1 MCEVINMDGIIIVDK
16 EKGITS
22 FDVVHTLT
30 KVFNTRSIGH
40 TGTLDPIA
48 TGVLVCTI
56 GKYTKLNDVLTST
69 YKEYI
74 AEMVLGEQKDTYDET
89 GITINSS
96 NKEVSEDEIRDVINS
111 YKKVY
116 EQEVPIYSSVKVNGM
131 KLYEYA
137 RKGLNVELPKREV
150 DIKEI
155 EVLEINNKTIKFR
168 ALVSKG
174 TYIRSLINDIG
185 ISLGTYAYMT
195 NLRRTKQ
202 GKFNIEDAYTLDS
215 IKEGNYK
222 VLGLSDVLD
231 LTIIECDDDLYKQ
244 VNNGVEQNIDKEFV
258 LYKYN
263 DKDIALYRN
272 NKMFIYLNY

>member
-1 MCEVINMDGIIIVDK
+1 MNGLIIVDK
-16 EKGITS
+16 DKNMTS
-22 FDVVHTLT
+22 FDVCHQLM
-30 KVFNTRSIGH
+30 KIFNTKKIGH

-56 GKYTKLNDVLTST
+56 GKYTKLNDVITST

-74 AEMVLGEQKDTYDET
+74 AEMVLGEQKDTYDIE

-96 NKEVSEDEIRDVINS
+96 DKEVSKEEIIKVINS
-111 YKKVY
+111 YQKKY

-131 KLYEYA
+131 KLYQYA
-137 RKGLNVELPKREV
+137 RQGFNVELPKREV

-155 EVLEINNKTIKFR
+155 EVLDINDKTIKFR

-185 ISLGTYAYMT
+185 KTLGTYAYMI

-202 GKFNIEDAYTLDS
+202 GQFDIKDSYTLED
-215 IKEGNYK
+215 IKNNNYK
-222 VLGLSDVLD
+222 LLD
-231 LTIIECDDDLYKQ
+231 LEDVFDLDIIDTDDSLYKQ
-244 VNNGVEQNIDKEFV
+244 VNSGVKQEYNKEYT

-263 DKDIALYRN
+263 GKNIALYRN
-272 NKMFIYLNY
+272 GTMFIYLNER

>member
-1 MCEVINMDGIIIVDK
+1 MDGLIIVDK
-16 EKGITS
+16 NKGITS
-22 FDVVHTLT
+22 FDVVRELT
-30 KVFNTRSIGH
+30 KIFHTKSIGH

-74 AEMVLGEQKDTYDET
+74 AEMVLGEKKDTYDIE
-89 GITINSS
+89 GITLSS
-96 NKEVSEDEIRDVINS
+96 SDKKVTEEEIRSVINS
-111 YKKVY
+111 YQKKY
-116 EQEVPIYSSVKVNGM
+116 LQEVPIYSSVKVNGM
-131 KLYEYA
+131 KLYQYA
-137 RKGLNVELPKREV
+137 RQGLNVELPKREV
-150 DIKEI
+150 NIKEI
-155 EVLEINNKTIKFR
+155 EVLDINDNVVKFR

-185 ISLGTYAYMT
+185 ISLGTFAYMT

-202 GKFNIEDAYTLDS
+202 GEFNIKDAYTIEE

-222 VLGLSDVLD
+222 LLNIEDVLD
-231 LTIIECDDDLYKQ
+231 VEVVECDDVLYKQ
-244 VNNGVEQNIDKEFV
+244 VNNGVKQPINNNHEYT

-263 DKDIALYRN
+263 KKNISLYKNDIDSS
-272 NKMFIYLNY
+272 KMFIYFNY

>member
-1 MCEVINMDGIIIVDK
+1 MNGIIIVDK
-16 EKGITS
+16 EKGVTS
-22 FDVVHTLT
+22 FDVVRELT
-30 KVFNTRSIGH
+30 KIFNTKSIGH

-56 GKYTKLNDVLTST
+56 GKYTKLNEVLTST

-96 NKEVSEDEIRDVINS
+96 DKEVSEDEIRDVINS
-111 YKKVY
+111 YKRVY
-116 EQEVPIYSSVKVNGM
+116 EQEVPIYSSVKVNGI

-185 ISLGTYAYMT
+185 ISLGTFAYMT

-231 LTIIECDDDLYKQ
+231 LTIIECDDELYKQ

-258 LYKYN
+258 LYRYN

>member
-1 MCEVINMDGIIIVDK
+1 MNGIIIVDK
-16 EKGITS
+16 QKGVTS
-22 FDVVHTLT
+22 FDVVHELT
-30 KVFNTRSIGH
+30 KVFGTKSIGH

-56 GKYTKLNDVLTST
+56 GKYTKLNEVLTST

-74 AEMVLGEQKDTYDET
+74 AEMVLGEERDTYDSE

-96 NKEVSEDEIRDVINS
+96 NKEVSDEEITNVINS
-111 YKKVY
+111 YQKKY
-116 EQEVPIYSSVKVNGM
+116 NQEVPIYSSVKVNGM

-137 RKGLNVELPKREV
+137 RKGINVELPKREV

-155 EVLEINNKTIKFR
+155 EVLSIDNKTITFR

-185 ISLGTYAYMT
+185 KDLGTYAYMT

-202 GKFNIEDAYTLDS
+202 GKFIIEDAYTLDD
-215 IKEGNYK
+215 IKNNNYRLLDLK
-222 VLGLSDVLD
+222 DVLD
-231 LTIIECDDDLYKQ
+231 IDVIDCDDELYKQ
-244 VNNGVEQNIDKEFV
+244 VNNGVKQDTNKEFV
-258 LYKYN
+258 LYRYN
-263 DKDIALYRN
+263 GNDIALYRN
-272 NKMFIYLNY
+272 NKMFIYFNY

>member
-1 MCEVINMDGIIIVDK
+1 
-16 EKGITS
+16 
-22 FDVVHTLT
+22 
-30 KVFNTRSIGH
+30 
-40 TGTLDPIA
+40 
-48 TGVLVCTI
+48 
-56 GKYTKLNDVLTST
+56 
-69 YKEYI
+69 
-74 AEMVLGEQKDTYDET
+74 
-89 GITINSS
+89 
-96 NKEVSEDEIRDVINS
+96 
-111 YKKVY
+111 
-116 EQEVPIYSSVKVNGM
+116 M

-137 RKGLNVELPKREV
+137 RKGLNVDLPKREV

-195 NLRRTKQ
+195 ELRRTKQ
-202 GKFNIEDAYTLDS
+202 GKFNIEDASTLKD

-222 VLGLSDVLD
+222 VLGISDVLD
-231 LTIIECDDDLYKQ
+231 LTIIECDDELYKQ
-244 VNNGVEQNIDKEFV
+244 VNNGVEQNTDKEFV

>member
-1 MCEVINMDGIIIVDK
+1 MNGLIIVDK
-16 EKGITS
+16 DKNMTS
-22 FDVVHTLT
+22 FDVCHQLM
-30 KVFNTRSIGH
+30 KIFNTKKIGH

-56 GKYTKLNDVLTST
+56 GKYTKLNDVITST

-74 AEMVLGEQKDTYDET
+74 AEMVLGEQKDTYDIE

-96 NKEVSEDEIRDVINS
+96 DKEVSKEEIIKVINS
-111 YKKVY
+111 YQKKY

-131 KLYEYA
+131 KLYQYA
-137 RKGLNVELPKREV
+137 RQGFNVELPKREV

-155 EVLEINNKTIKFR
+155 EVLDINDKTIKFR

-185 ISLGTYAYMT
+185 KTLGTYAYMI

-202 GKFNIEDAYTLDS
+202 GQFDIKDSYTLED
-215 IKEGNYK
+215 IKNNNYK
-222 VLGLSDVLD
+222 LLD
-231 LTIIECDDDLYKQ
+231 LEDVFDLDIIDTDDNLFKQ
-244 VNNGVEQNIDKEFV
+244 VNSGVKQEYNKEYT

-263 DKDIALYRN
+263 GKNIALYRN
-272 NKMFIYLNY
+272 GTMFIYLNER

>member
-1 MCEVINMDGIIIVDK
+1 MDGIIIVDK
-16 EKGITS
+16 EKGMTS
-22 FDVVHTLT
+22 FDVVHELT
-30 KVFNTRSIGH
+30 KVFNTKSIGH

-74 AEMVLGEQKDTYDET
+74 AEMVLGEQKDTYDAT

-96 NKEVSEDEIRDVINS
+96 DKEVSNDEIINIINS
-111 YKKVY
+111 YKKIY

-195 NLRRTKQ
+195 SLRRTKQ
-202 GKFNIEDAYTLDS
+202 GKFNIEDAYTLKD

-222 VLGLSDVLD
+222 LLSLSDVLD
-231 LTIIECDDDLYKQ
+231 LTIIECDDELYKQ

>member
-1 MCEVINMDGIIIVDK
+1 MDGLIIVDK

-22 FDVVHTLT
+22 FDVVRELT
-30 KVFNTRSIGH
+30 KVFKTKSIGH

-74 AEMVLGEQKDTYDET
+74 AEMVLGEKKDTYDSE
-89 GITINSS
+89 GITISS
-96 NKEVSEDEIRDVINS
+96 SDKKVSEDAIRSVINS
-111 YKKVY
+111 YQKKY
-116 EQEVPIYSSVKVNGM
+116 LQEVPIYSSVKVNGM
-131 KLYEYA
+131 KLYQYA
-137 RKGLNVELPKREV
+137 RQGLNVELPKREV

-155 EVLEINNKTIKFR
+155 EVLDINDNIVKFR

-185 ISLGTYAYMT
+185 ISLGTFAYMT
-195 NLRRTKQ
+195 ELRRTKQ
-202 GKFNIEDAYTLDS
+202 GEFNIEDAYTIEE

-222 VLGLSDVLD
+222 LLDIEDVLD
-231 LTIIECDDDLYKQ
+231 VEVVECDDNLYKQ
-244 VNNGVEQNIDKEFV
+244 VNNGAKQPINNNHDYT
-258 LYKYN
+258 LYKYQGN
-263 DKDIALYRN
+263 KIALYKN
-272 NKMFIYLNY
+272 ENDCSKMFIYLNY

>member
-1 MCEVINMDGIIIVDK
+1 MDGIIIVDK

-22 FDVVHTLT
+22 FDVVRALT
-30 KVFNTRSIGH
+30 KVFNTKSIGH

-96 NKEVSEDEIRDVINS
+96 DKEVSEDEIRDVINS
-111 YKKVY
+111 YKKIY

-202 GKFNIEDAYTLDS
+202 GKFNIEDAYTLDD

-231 LTIIECDDDLYKQ
+231 LDIIECDDDLYKQ

-258 LYKYN
+258 LYRYN

>member
-1 MCEVINMDGIIIVDK
+1 MNGLIIVDK
-16 EKGITS
+16 DKNMTS
-22 FDVVHTLT
+22 FDVCHQLM
-30 KVFNTRSIGH
+30 KIFNTKKIGH

-56 GKYTKLNDVLTST
+56 GKYTKLNDVITST

-74 AEMVLGEQKDTYDET
+74 AEMVLGEQKDTYDIE

-96 NKEVSEDEIRDVINS
+96 DKEVSKEEIIKVINS
-111 YKKVY
+111 YQKKY

-131 KLYEYA
+131 KLYQYA
-137 RKGLNVELPKREV
+137 RQGFNVELPKREV

-155 EVLEINNKTIKFR
+155 EVLDINDKTIKFR

-185 ISLGTYAYMT
+185 KTLGTYAYMI

-202 GKFNIEDAYTLDS
+202 GQFDIKDSYTLED
-215 IKEGNYK
+215 IKNNNYK
-222 VLGLSDVLD
+222 LLD
-231 LTIIECDDDLYKQ
+231 LEDVFELDIIDTDDNLFKQ
-244 VNNGVEQNIDKEFV
+244 VNSGVKQEYNKEYT

-263 DKDIALYRN
+263 GKNIALYRN
-272 NKMFIYLNY
+272 GAMFIYLNER

>member
-1 MCEVINMDGIIIVDK
+1 MNGIIIVDK
-16 EKGITS
+16 EKGMTS
-22 FDVVHTLT
+22 FDVVQELT
-30 KVFNTRSIGH
+30 KVFGTKSIGH

-48 TGVLVCTI
+48 TGVLVCTV
-56 GKYTKLNDVLTST
+56 GKYTKLNEVLTST

-74 AEMVLGEQKDTYDET
+74 AEMVLGEEKDTYDIE

-96 NKEVSEDEIRDVINS
+96 DKKVTDDEIRDTINS
-111 YKKVY
+111 YQKKY

-155 EVLEINNKTIKFR
+155 EVLSIDDNTISFR

-185 ISLGTYAYMT
+185 KDLGTFAYMI

-202 GKFNIEDAYTLDS
+202 GKFNIEDAYTLDD
-215 IKEGNYK
+215 IKNNNYK
-222 VLGLSDVLD
+222 LLELKDVLD
-231 LTIIECDDDLYKQ
+231 LDIIDCDDELYKQ
-244 VNNGVEQNIDKEFV
+244 VNNGVKQEYSNKEFV
-258 LYKYN
+258 LYRYN
-263 DKDIALYRN
+263 GNDIALYRN
-272 NKMFIYLNY
+272 NKMFIYFNC

>member
-1 MCEVINMDGIIIVDK
+1 MNGIIIVDK
-16 EKGITS
+16 DKNMTS
-22 FDVVHTLT
+22 FDVCHKLMRI
-30 KVFNTRSIGH
+30 FNTKRIGH

-56 GKYTKLNDVLTST
+56 GKYTKLNEVLTST

-74 AEMVLGEQKDTYDET
+74 AEMVLGEEKDTYDIE

-96 NKEVSEDEIRDVINS
+96 DKEVSEEDITNVINS
-111 YKKVY
+111 YQKKY
-116 EQEVPIYSSVKVNGM
+116 NQEVPIYSSVKVNGM

-155 EVLEINNKTIKFR
+155 ELLSIDNKTIKFR

-185 ISLGTYAYMT
+185 KDLGTFAYMT

-202 GKFNIEDAYTLDS
+202 GEFNIEDAYTLDD
-215 IKEGNYK
+215 IKNNNYK
-222 VLGLSDVLD
+222 LLDLKDVLD
-231 LTIIECDDDLYKQ
+231 LDIIDCDDELYKQ
-244 VNNGVEQNIDKEFV
+244 VNNGVKQEDNNKEFV
-258 LYKYN
+258 LYRYN
-263 DKDIALYRN
+263 GNDIALYRN
-272 NKMFIYLNY
+272 NKMFIYFNC

>member
-1 MCEVINMDGIIIVDK
+1 MNGIIIVDK
-16 EKGITS
+16 EKGVTS
-22 FDVVHTLT
+22 FDVVHELT
-30 KVFNTRSIGH
+30 RIFNTKSIGH

-74 AEMVLGEQKDTYDET
+74 AEMVLGEQKDTYDIE

-96 NKEVSEDEIRDVINS
+96 DKEVSEEEIKDVINS
-111 YKKVY
+111 YQKEY

-137 RKGLNVELPKREV
+137 RKGLNVELPKRMV

-155 EVLEINNKTIKFR
+155 EVLDINNKTIKFR
-168 ALVSKG
+168 ASVSKG

-185 ISLGTYAYMT
+185 KSIGTYAYMT

-202 GKFNIEDAYTLDS
+202 GKFNIEDAYTIED
-215 IKEGNYK
+215 IKNNNYK
-222 VLGLSDVLD
+222 VLSLEEVLD
-231 LTIIECDDDLYKQ
+231 IKIVECDDELYKQ
-244 VNNGVEQNIDKEFV
+244 VNNGVIQNEDKEFV
-258 LYKYN
+258 LYRYN
-263 DKDIALYRN
+263 DKDISLYRN
-272 NKMFIYLNY
+272 NKMFIYFNN